1 MIFGS
6 RFRWHSG
13 ASASRMLLVA
23 ALLLCTLFVRGSGA
37 NALAQDASPEASPP
51 GATCVAPEVPDGTP
65 EPMFDLTG
73 DTASPAA
80 EAPPPVEATPAPPTG
95 TPVVDQAVIDQV
107 TAAASN
113 IAACLSE
120 GNYLGALSL
129 TTSNFLMTYF
139 GTDNIYTAA
148 TFLEGY
154 VAGPITEVHEVVQL
168 DEGAYGIDYVTLE
181 GKTVYHTFDVFVEV
195 DGTLLLDSSYDL
207 EPETNLDSQTIT
219 VVLGTAENEFAMT
232 VEPASFA
239 VEPAT
244 GFFTTNNG
252 TMGHEFIIVQVPD
265 GFDPASLLNPE
276 SPDDLPEGVT
286 YLDGIYLEPGQSG
299 TLLFEGL
306 EPGNYVGYCFI
317 PLEDGMTHAE
327 NGMYAAFTI
336 TAPVDLGIPDV
347 VGTPAS

>member
-1 MIFGS
+1 
-6 RFRWHSG
+6 
-13 ASASRMLLVA
+13 MLLVA
-23 ALLLCTLFVRGSGA
+23 ALLLCTLFVGGSSA
-37 NALAQDASPEASPP
+37 YVLAQDASPEASPT
-51 GATCVAPEVPDGTP
+51 GATCVAPEGPPGTP
-65 EPMFDLTG
+65 EPMTDMTG

-80 EAPPPVEATPAPPTG
+80 EEATPAEAPPAPPTG
-95 TPVVDQAVIDQV
+95 TPVEDQAVIDQV

-113 IAACLSE
+113 IAACLTE

-129 TTSNFLMTYF
+129 TTSNFRLSTF
-139 GTDNIYTAA
+139 GTDNIYTVA

-154 VAGPITEVHEVVQL
+154 VPGSITEVHDVVQL
-168 DEGAYGIDYVTLE
+168 DGGAFGIDYASHE
-181 GKTVYHTFDVFVEV
+181 GKAVYHTFDVFVDV
-195 DGTLLLDSSYDL
+195 DGTLMLDSSYEL
-207 EPETNLDSQTIT
+207 EPETSLDSQTIT
-219 VVLGTAENEFAMT
+219 VVLGTAEDEFAMT

-244 GFFTTNNG
+244 AFLTANNG
-252 TMGHEFIIVQVPD
+252 TMGHEFVILQVPD
-265 GFDPASLLNPE
+265 GFDPASLTNP
-276 SPDDLPEGVT
+276 SGPDDLPDGVS
-286 YLDGIYLEPGQSG
+286 YLGSTYLEPGQTG

-317 PLEDGMTHAE
+317 PLEDGMTHAQ